1 MLTLSANR
9 NSNWEIALKA
19 CGFQQSGY
27 ETVYCGKT
35 GQMLPAKVYAGVVYM
50 QRLRHMVIDKAH
62 ARALG

>member
-1 MLTLSANR
+1 M
-9 NSNWEIALKA
+9 KA
-19 CGFQQSGY
+19 CGFTPNGY

-35 GQMLPAKVYAGVVYM
+35 GLRLPCKVFTGVVYM